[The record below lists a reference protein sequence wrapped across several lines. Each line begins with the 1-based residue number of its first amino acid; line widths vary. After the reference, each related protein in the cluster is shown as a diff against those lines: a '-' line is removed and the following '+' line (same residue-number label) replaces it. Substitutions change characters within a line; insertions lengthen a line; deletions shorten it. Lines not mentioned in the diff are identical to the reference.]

1 MSRDRSDAMFTRI
14 GSYAEVMGTLIKW
27 MRLAWDSPQTYRPGD
42 HYMRGPGP
50 KWPEKHGQDRT
61 AAGLV
66 QHPMQLGDKWDF

>member
-1 MSRDRSDAMFTRI
+1 MTHYLSDAMLARVGPYMAMI
-14 GSYAEVMGTLIKW
+14 GILFK
-27 MRLAWDSPQTYRPGD
+27 RLRQAWGSPHLYRPGD

-50 KWPEKHGQDRT
+50 KWREKHGQDRT